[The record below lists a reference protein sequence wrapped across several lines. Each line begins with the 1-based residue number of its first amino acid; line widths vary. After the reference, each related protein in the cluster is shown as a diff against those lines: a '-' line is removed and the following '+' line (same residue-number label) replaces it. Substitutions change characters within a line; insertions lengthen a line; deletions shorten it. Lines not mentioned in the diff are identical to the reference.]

1 MRFFVSP
8 VRELSKFRTWCL
20 ACTTDTCPCGTSKDM
35 ISSDFS
41 SYANASLLFIA
52 CRITQFPHPSAVHF
66 CFPPGGSMFLGVLTD
81 FSPQDLKSH
90 PLSGG
95 LYINKTSVWWGKQR
109 KQRLNIAVHN
119 STVGKEVFM
128 PWGRRQHQFIVY
140 SLPKDVSI
148 SETFCFPWDDI
159 AGRLMMCSFLS
170 PSLTGRLLV

>member
-1 MRFFVSP
+1 MALGTLEVVMHGFLSLCGISTCNHADSSYEKHVLPRLRRASSHRKVSWDFFVSP

-81 FSPQDLKSH
+81 FSLQDLKSH

-95 LYINKTSVWWGKQR
+95 LYINKASVWWGQQR
-109 KQRLNIAVHN
+109 KQRLNIAVRS
-119 STVGKEVFM
+119 STVGKEVFYAL
-128 PWGRRQHQFIVY
+128 G
-140 SLPKDVSI
+140 
-148 SETFCFPWDDI
+148 
-159 AGRLMMCSFLS
+159 
-170 PSLTGRLLV
+170 